1 MIKPALVTSM
11 VLMAAT
17 AALAHGY
24 RAGNLEIIH
33 PVIMAP
39 SAHAD
44 CSCAH
49 VKIVNHGTRPE
60 FLLGARISAA
70 ERTHLVSMTRQGH
83 GLSMPRRVEIGPGE
97 TLALGRQD
105 WCLFMS
111 GITTSLEAGMGA
123 VAGELVFEHHGP
135 IAIEFMIDKAQR

>member
-1 MIKPALVTSM
+1 MKPALITAIL
-11 VLMAAT
+11 LMAPT

-24 RAGNLEIIH
+24 RIGDLEIIH

-49 VKIVNHGTRPE
+49 VKIINHGNRPE
-60 FLLGARISAA
+60 YFLGARISVA
-70 ERTHLVSMTRQGH
+70 ERTHLVSMSSQGQ
-83 GLSMPRRVEIGPGE
+83 GLSMPSRVEIGPGE
-97 TLALGRQD
+97 TLALGRQN

-111 GITTSLEAGMGA
+111 GITASLEADMGA

-135 IAIEFMIDKAQR
+135 LAIEFMIDESQR